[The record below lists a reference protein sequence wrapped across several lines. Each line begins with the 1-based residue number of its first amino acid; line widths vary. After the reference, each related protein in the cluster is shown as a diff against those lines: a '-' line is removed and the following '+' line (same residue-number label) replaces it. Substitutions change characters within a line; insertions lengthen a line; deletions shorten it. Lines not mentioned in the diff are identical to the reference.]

1 MSTTTLGIILA
12 SLFFVIA
19 GGMLLMRTI
28 RTLVAGDELNERL
41 GTYAALPGGTTRRE
55 GGRRRARLSRLRL
68 QMNGML
74 SVMASRELNMQLL
87 TANWPITETEFLL
100 IRIAVTLLGL
110 LVGWFLFRS
119 PISGIGLATLAYI
132 IPAIYLRNAI
142 IRRRTAFERQLIDVL
157 VLMTGAVR
165 AGYSLQQALDAVA
178 REMHAPASEEFRR
191 VNYEVGLGLPLSQA
205 LNNLNTR
212 MQNGDLH
219 LVITAI
225 NINYQVG
232 GNLVTMLEA
241 VTKTIRERV
250 RLFGEI
256 RTLTSQ
262 QRFNSYILTLM
273 PPAFAAILFI
283 LNPRYIS
290 RLFEPGIWMC
300 FPIGAAISTILG
312 NIVIRRL
319 SKIDV

>member
-1 MSTTTLGIILA
+1 
-12 SLFFVIA
+12 
-19 GGMLLMRTI
+19 
-28 RTLVAGDELNERL
+28 
-41 GTYAALPGGTTRRE
+41 
-55 GGRRRARLSRLRL
+55 
-68 QMNGML
+68 
-74 SVMASRELNMQLL
+74 
-87 TANWPITETEFLL
+87 L
-100 IRIAVTLLGL
+100 IRVALTFAGLLLGWL
-110 LVGWFLFRS
+110 LFRS
-119 PISGIGLATLAYI
+119 PISGIGMAVLAYL

-142 IRRRTAFERQLIDVL
+142 TRRRLAFERQLVDVL

-191 VNYEVGLGLPLSQA
+191 VIYEIGLGLPVSQA
-205 LNNLNTR
+205 LNNLSTR
-212 MQNGDLH
+212 MQNGDLY
-219 LVITAI
+219 LVVTAI

-232 GNLVTMLEA
+232 GNLVTMLES

-273 PPAFAAILFI
+273 PVGFAAILFI
-283 LNPRYIS
+283 LNPGYIS
-290 RLFEPGIWMC
+290 TVFQPSIWLC
-300 FPIGAAISTILG
+300 FPIGATISTILG

>member
-1 MSTTTLGIILA
+1 MTTTTLVIILA
-12 SLFFVIA
+12 GLFVVIMVGA
-19 GGMLLMRTI
+19 VLMRSI
-28 RTLVAGDELNERL
+28 GALVVGDELSERL
-41 GTYAALPGGTTRRE
+41 GAYASLPGPSSRRE
-55 GGRRRARLSRLRL
+55 GGRRRARLSRVRYRV
-68 QMNGML
+68 NSML
-74 SVMASRELNMQLL
+74 SALTSTELNMQLL

-100 IRIAVTLLGL
+100 IRFAITFLGL
-110 LVGWFLFRS
+110 AVGWLVFGS
-119 PISGIGLATLAYI
+119 PISGIGLAVIAYLV
-132 IPAIYLRNAI
+132 PAVYLRNAI
-142 IRRRTAFERQLIDVL
+142 TRRRVAFERQLVDVL
-157 VLMTGAVR
+157 VLMSGAVR

-191 VNYEVGLGLPLSQA
+191 VNYEVGLGLPISQA
-205 LNNLNTR
+205 LNNLSTR
-212 MQNGDLH
+212 MQNADLY

-273 PPAFAAILFI
+273 PVAFAAILFV

-290 RLFEPGIWMC
+290 TVLQPSIWLC
-300 FPIGAAISTILG
+300 FPIGAGISTILG

-319 SKIDV
+319 SRIDV